1 MVKFVSIFVACLAV
15 CAIAYHRTPENFLRA
30 ESGWYLFLSQSGP
43 DVRHGFRK
51 MLVTRSF
58 NGHFTPLAFLGE
70 FETARILGTRAGV
83 WRWRQIIALAGV
95 GSVLALV
102 VYCAGRALEA
112 SRWHA
117 AFGAAGVTAVLI
129 LQPWMREFVA
139 WPFMFLQLM
148 WLMLSGAALLALLKA
163 VRSPERV
170 RWPWC
175 AAASAYASMHALG
188 LGLATVA
195 ATATALAGLVVL
207 RRREAGG
214 NRNSTAA
221 VAVLLMLGIGH
232 ALLMLALTPGVPK
245 GGGAL
250 PVFSD
255 LAASAFGFAAHFLR
269 ASLQGLAS
277 GVKHE
282 IHPSLLRHEW
292 AYGVAVVA
300 VFGCAVGAA
309 IARCRRDPLPA
320 EQARFVLRTFSAVS
334 FGMLIL
340 LIAARQ
346 SHNPTPHG
354 FADFISGS
362 RYLIPGSFALTGLIA
377 ELVFALRAQTRFV
390 QTALYGTLAATAL
403 AGQLEFGRDTYRR
416 LDPESTISHP
426 QAWRAVVEM
435 ARECSQAG
443 LPVPVVPLGSLT
455 REFRSWDLR
464 LFQPLLRA
472 DLGLPPGPTLPLVAW
487 DEFASATPP
496 EYKRAVPSLRR
507 VRKLLG
513 LKPE

>member
-1 MVKFVSIFVACLAV
+1 MVKFVSIFVACLIV
-15 CAIAYHRTPENFLRA
+15 CTIAYHRTPENFLRA

-43 DVRHGFRK
+43 EVRHGFRK

-58 NGHFTPLAFLGE
+58 NGHFTPLAFLAE
-70 FETARILGTRAGV
+70 FETARLVGTRAGV

-102 VYCAGRALEA
+102 VYRAGRALEA

-148 WLMLSGAALLALLKA
+148 WLMLSSAALLALLEA
-163 VRSPERV
+163 IRSPERA
-170 RWPWC
+170 RWPWF
-175 AAASAYASMHALG
+175 AAASAYGSMHALG

-195 ATATALAGLVVL
+195 ATATALVGLIL
-207 RRREAGG
+207 IRRRAGG
-214 NRNSTAA
+214 ANKSDTAA
-221 VAVLLMLGIGH
+221 VAVLLILGVGH
-232 ALLMLALTPGVPK
+232 AILMLTLSPGAPK

-250 PVFSD
+250 PHLSNF
-255 LAASAFGFAAHFLR
+255 AANTFGFAAHFLR
-269 ASLQGLAS
+269 AALQGLAT
-277 GVKHE
+277 GVKHG
-282 IHPSLLRHEW
+282 IDPSLLRHEW
-292 AYGVAVVA
+292 AYGVAVA
-300 VFGCAVGAA
+300 AAFGCAVGAA
-309 IARCRRDPLPA
+309 IHRCRRDPLPS

-362 RYLIPGSFALTGLIA
+362 RYLIPGSFALTGLLA
-377 ELVFALRAQTRFV
+377 ELVFALRSHTRVV

-403 AGQLEFGRDTYRR
+403 AGQLEFGRGTYRR
-416 LDPESTISHP
+416 LAPESTISHS
-426 QAWRAVVEM
+426 QAWREVVET
-435 ARECSQAG
+435 ARECTQAG
-443 LPVPVVPLGSLT
+443 LPVPVVPLGPLT

-472 DLGLPPGPTLPLVAW
+472 DLGLPPGTTLPLVPW
-487 DEFASATPP
+487 EEFASGTPSD
-496 EYKRAVPSLRR
+496 YKRAVPSLRR